1 MKNYIKKEEQQQSNM
16 KKYILTESQ
25 VKRVLDSLIKE
36 QFSGTDSP
44 ADMHLVQKALNKYF
58 KAKNI
63 RGVYKDYQ
71 FVLNPKAPIIE
82 IGADGAWGDQSSSA
96 LAIFQKN
103 NGLKADGMVGCC
115 STNKLVKLGYLNRDL
130 FDTFLSWFGWEENCG
145 GECRGN

>member
-1 MKNYIKKEEQQQSNM
+1 M

-25 VKRVLDSLIKE
+25 VKRVLDALIKE

-44 ADMHLVQKALNKYF
+44 EDMHHVQMALNRYF

-63 RGVYKDYQ
+63 RGVWSSYDFK
-71 FVLNPKAPIIE
+71 LNPKAPIIV
-82 IGADGAWGDQSSSA
+82 IDADGAWGDQSSAA

-115 STNKLVKLGYLNRDL
+115 STNKLVKMGYLGRDL
-130 FDTFLSWFGWEENCG
+130 FDSFLGLFGWEPNCG